1 MSYPLKRYR
10 KAYRSWRNRRR
21 LEEEGERYR
30 GEFERLGLSIPDD
43 DAIRRAVKARRP
55 DLSPVPRGSL
65 RTLAIFHDYNWE
77 RTALLPALET
87 FGEVVHYD
95 WRDRFDHG
103 KKEWRKGLKE
113 EMNRDLLGFAR
124 TLVRAR
130 PVHVIF
136 TYLSGELVTPA
147 AVGELSALG
156 VPVVNLSLNDKEA
169 FTGRVRAGLAMGVRD
184 ICRSFDLCWTSTSDA
199 LEKYCVEGAFPLYL
213 PEGANPEI
221 HRPYEVEKTF
231 DVSFVGQCYE
241 NRPAVIAALRDAGIR
256 VEAFGPGWP
265 SGPLPTEE
273 MVRTYSRS
281 RINLG
286 FGGVAGHKDTFHLKG
301 RDFEVPMSGGL
312 YLTEHCDELDRFFE
326 IGKEIVTYKGMEDLV
341 SKVRWLL
348 ANPGE
353 ADAIRQAG
361 RRRALSEHTWEM
373 RFDKVFSTIGV
384 IGPRG

>member
-1 MSYPLKRYR
+1 MMHPLKSYR
-10 KAYRSWRNRRR
+10 KAYRSWRNGLR
-21 LEEEGERYR
+21 LEKEGARYR
-30 GEFERLGLSIPDD
+30 GEFERLGLSIPDG

-95 WRDRFDHG
+95 WRDRYDHG

-124 TLVRAR
+124 TLLRER

-147 AVGELSALG
+147 TTGELSALG

-169 FTGRVRAGLAMGVRD
+169 FTGRVRAGRAMGVRD
-184 ICRSFDLCWTSTSDA
+184 ICRSFDLCWTSTRDA
-199 LEKYCVEGAFPLYL
+199 LEKYRVEGATPLYL

-221 HRPYEVEKTF
+221 HRPYDVEKSF
-231 DVSFVGQCYE
+231 DVSFVGQRYGD
-241 NRPAVIAALRDAGIR
+241 RPAVIDALRHAGIR
-256 VEAFGPGWP
+256 VETFGPGWP
-265 SGPLPTEE
+265 NGPLSTAE

-281 RINLG
+281 RVNLG
-286 FGGVAGHKDTFHLKG
+286 FGGVAGHKDTYCLKG

-312 YLTEHCDELDRFFE
+312 YLTEEHEELSRFFE
-326 IGKEIVTYKGMEDLV
+326 VGKEIVAYRGIEDLIA
-341 SKVRWLL
+341 KVRWLV
-348 ANPGE
+348 ASPGE
-353 ADAIRQAG
+353 AESIRAAG
-361 RRRALSEHTWEM
+361 RARALREHTWEM
-373 RFDKVFSTIGV
+373 RFETVFRRIG
-384 IGPRG
+384 ILA

>member
-1 MSYPLKRYR
+1 MSDPFRPYR
-10 KAYRSWRNRRR
+10 KAFRAWRSLRR
-21 LEEEGERYR
+21 LEREREHYHQ
-30 GEFERLGLSIPDD
+30 EFVRRGLSVPDP
-43 DAIRRAVKARRP
+43 DAIRRAAKNRHPGLPV
-55 DLSPVPRGSL
+55 VPRGSL
-65 RTLAIFHDYNWE
+65 RTLAIFHDFNWE
-77 RTALLPALET
+77 RTAFLPALGK
-87 FGEVVHYD
+87 FGEAVCYD

-103 KKEWRKGLKE
+103 SRDWEKKLKA

-124 TLVRAR
+124 ALSKER
-130 PVHVIF
+130 PLGFIF
-136 TYLSGELVTPA
+136 TYLSGGLVTPET
-147 AVGELSALG
+147 VRELSNLG
-156 VPVVNLSLNDKEA
+156 APMVNLALNDKES
-169 FTGRVRAGLAMGVRD
+169 FVGRVRGGLAMGVRD
-184 ICRSFDLCWTSTSDA
+184 ICRHFDLCWTSTRDA
-199 LEKYCVEGAFPLYL
+199 LEKYCVEGAIPLYL

-221 HRPYEVEKTF
+221 HRPYEAEHAI

-241 NRPAVIAALRDAGIR
+241 NRPAVIGALRDAGIR

-326 IGKEIVTYKGMEDLV
+326 IGKEIVTYRGVEDLV
-341 SKVRWLL
+341 AKVRWLL

-353 ADAIRQAG
+353 ADAIRRAG

-373 RFDKVFSTIGV
+373 RFETVLSSLGV
-384 IGPRG
+384 IGPRM